1 MLSSEILTG
10 PCKVPKAITDTGPI
24 LHLHEINHLNALESF
39 EELQMTPLV
48 VEELS
53 RFGLEPKLLE
63 AAGPKVAV
71 FPPESDTWQ
80 SLLQDGGP
88 VIQPADAQILV
99 LARQTH
105 FGLPVLTDDL
115 SLRQRVESEGG
126 TAVGSLGILLRAYRI
141 GALTRQRLENAVERL
156 LKESTLH
163 LSVTFRGYIRRLL
176 QELE

>member
-1 MLSSEILTG
+1 MLFSEILTG
-10 PCKVPKAITDTGPI
+10 PCKVPEAIADTGPI
-24 LHLHEINHLNALESF
+24 LHLHEINHLSALKSF
-39 EELQMTPLV
+39 QELLIPPLV

-53 RFGLEPKLLE
+53 RFGLEPKLLA

-71 FPPESDTWQ
+71 SPPESDAWQ
-80 SLLQDGGP
+80 SLLRDGGP
-88 VIQPADAQILV
+88 VIQPADAQVLV
-99 LARQTH
+99 LARQAH

-126 TAVGSLGILLRAYRI
+126 TAVGSLGILLRAYRT

-156 LKESTLH
+156 MKESTLH
-163 LSVTFRGYIRRLL
+163 LSIAFRGYIRGLL